1 MLKILEQAGGFEP
14 PVWFL
19 FPAWKAG
26 VIDQLYDTCICDG
39 FVKMTIGTLSQGSD
53 SNRRVLSELGYKA
66 SAINRYA
73 TKTYWKGTG
82 YLYLQRTPLDLVF

>member
-1 MLKILEQAGGFEP
+1 MLINLEQVTGIEP
-14 PVWFL
+14 AL
-19 FPAWKAG
+19 F
-26 VIDQLYDTCICDG
+26 QLGRLAHHHLCVTCVCDG
-39 FVKMTIGTLSQGSD
+39 IVKMTIGTLSQGSD

-82 YLYLQRTPLDLVF
+82 YLYLQRTPLDLVFLIE